1 MPIPTD
7 LSSVKGFLS
16 EEEGEKLYSLAL
28 ESSKKGPILE
38 LGSYCG
44 KSTIYIGSAVKDNN
58 SLLYAVDHH
67 RGSEEHQVGEEYH
80 DPDLYDAA
88 ADAVDSLPALRSNL
102 RSFGLE
108 DSVVPIVGSSEMVG
122 RFWNINLSM
131 VFIDGGHSMEAA
143 RNEFENWS
151 SHIVYNGLLAIHD
164 VFPNP
169 EDGGRPPY
177 EIYCLAKESEKF
189 KEIELVKSLAILEKV

>member
-102 RSFGLE
+102 RRFELE

-122 RFWNINLSM
+122 RFWNISLSK
-131 VFIDGGHSMEAA
+131 VFIDGGHS
-143 RNEFENWS
+143 
-151 SHIVYNGLLAIHD
+151 L
-164 VFPNP
+164 
-169 EDGGRPPY
+169 
-177 EIYCLAKESEKF
+177 ESA
-189 KEIELVKSLAILEKV
+189 LSD

>member
-1 MPIPTD
+1 MPVPTD

-88 ADAVDSLPALRSNL
+88 ADAVAREL
-102 RSFGLE
+102 GLAYCG
-108 DSVVPIVGSSEMVG
+108 IK
-122 RFWNINLSM
+122 R
-131 VFIDGGHSMEAA
+131 DGWEIL
-143 RNEFENWS
+143 EYKL
-151 SHIVYNGLLAIHD
+151 INGL
-164 VFPNP
+164 
-169 EDGGRPPY
+169 Y
-177 EIYCLAKESEKF
+177 
-189 KEIELVKSLAILEKV
+189 

>member
-28 ESSKKGPILE
+28 ESSKKGLILE

-67 RGSEEHQVGEEYH
+67 RGSESIRLVRNIMIQICMTQ
-80 DPDLYDAA
+80 LQTRRF
-88 ADAVDSLPALRSNL
+88 SS
-102 RSFGLE
+102 SF
-108 DSVVPIVGSSEMVG
+108 
-122 RFWNINLSM
+122 
-131 VFIDGGHSMEAA
+131 
-143 RNEFENWS
+143 
-151 SHIVYNGLLAIHD
+151 
-164 VFPNP
+164 
-169 EDGGRPPY
+169 
-177 EIYCLAKESEKF
+177 KK
-189 KEIELVKSLAILEKV
+189 

>member
-7 LSSVKGFLS
+7 LSCVKGFLS
-16 EEEGEKLYSLAL
+16 EEEGEKLYRLAL

-88 ADAVDSLPALRSNL
+88 ADAVASLPALRSNL
-102 RSFGLE
+102 RSFGQGNT
-108 DSVVPIVGSSEMVG
+108 P
-122 RFWNINLSM
+122 
-131 VFIDGGHSMEAA
+131 
-143 RNEFENWS
+143 
-151 SHIVYNGLLAIHD
+151 
-164 VFPNP
+164 
-169 EDGGRPPY
+169 
-177 EIYCLAKESEKF
+177 
-189 KEIELVKSLAILEKV
+189 